1 MSKPGESE
9 NGEKAFRLAQTIKNK
24 YEVMLMSKANVR
36 GIGIGLHMR
45 EGQPTGGVSLIVMV
59 SHKIPASQLAPEDL
73 IPEEIEGVP
82 IDVQEVG
89 DLEAQL

>member
-1 MSKPGESE
+1 MARS
-9 NGEKAFRLAQTIKNK
+9 IKEK
-24 YEVMLMSKANVR
+24 YERMLLSKANVR

-59 SHKIPASQLAPEDL
+59 SRKVPASQLAPDDL
-73 IPEEIEGVP
+73 IPKEIEGVP